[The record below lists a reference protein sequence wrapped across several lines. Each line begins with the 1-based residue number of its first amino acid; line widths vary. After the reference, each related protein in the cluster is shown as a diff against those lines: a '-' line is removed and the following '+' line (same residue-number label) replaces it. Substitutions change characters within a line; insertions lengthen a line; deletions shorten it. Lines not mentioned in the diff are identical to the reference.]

1 GQVVVAGAPRADD
14 RLAPAAAAN
23 ARPPSGAISRAR
35 RAACAPAGKTL
46 FSFVVN
52 VSNAQYLRVPIW
64 FRVAANR

>member
-1 GQVVVAGAPRADD
+1 
-14 RLAPAAAAN
+14 RLRTTGS
-23 ARPPSGAISRAR
+23 RPPPQRTVARHPARYPERAVPR
-35 RAACAPAGKTL
+35 APAGKTL